1 LGAYSDDAISSD
13 AGDTAEEFNQ
23 IGDDGASG
31 GQQQQES
38 ADFVT
43 WL

>member
-13 AGDTAEEFNQ
+13 AGDTAEERR

-31 GQQQQES
+31 GQQ
-38 ADFVT
+38 
-43 WL
+43 